1 MSILQLQAGIILRMF
16 LSTTRVR
23 GSGFHI
29 KEKDVNGMLVLLAAF
44 IFAFLGVSMVW
55 LIPVVI
61 LEIWIDVHGKDLW
74 ARRVTTKMKDSGDR

>member
-1 MSILQLQAGIILRMF
+1 MF

-29 KEKDVNGMLVLLAAF
+29 NMLVLLAAF

-61 LEIWIDVHGKDLW
+61 VEIWIDVHGKDLW
-74 ARRVTTKMKDSGDR
+74 ARRMTTKMKDSGDHRWRSYY